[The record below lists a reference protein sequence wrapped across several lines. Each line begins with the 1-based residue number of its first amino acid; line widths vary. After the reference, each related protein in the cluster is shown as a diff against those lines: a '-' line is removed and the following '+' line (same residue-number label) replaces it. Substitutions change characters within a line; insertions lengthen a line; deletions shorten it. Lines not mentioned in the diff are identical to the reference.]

1 MPGPSIAGTFATAQ
15 NAVSGN
21 ASDVLVVHSSITTMR
36 LTLTGLDASN
46 TVKTQ
51 KRTTP
56 GAAFV
61 DQTTYSSDQVSV
73 AVTVAAN
80 EEWRVLGV
88 TQQATKDI
96 RYKMSLE
103 S

>member
-1 MPGPSIAGTFATAQ
+1 MPGPNVQGTFATAQ

-21 ASDVLVVHSSITTMR
+21 ASDVLVVHSSTTTMR
-36 LTLTGLDASN
+36 LTLAGLDASN

-61 DQTTYSSDQVSV
+61 DQTTYSSDQNATSVGV
-73 AVTVAAN
+73 AVG
-80 EEWRVLGV
+80 EEWRLMKVV
-88 TQQATKDI
+88 QQAVRDI
-96 RYKMSLE
+96 RYVLDAL
-103 S
+103 